1 MSHTGEKK
9 RQFVRLTKSQRIQH
23 IILVISTTLLII
35 TGFMLQADRWFI
47 SMFGNTSET
56 IFWLR
61 GIIHRIA
68 GITVTAVCTYHLVYV
83 AVTKDGRSWFKDMLP
98 GPKDFVDAWQN
109 VIYMLGFRESR
120 PKMDRF
126 FYLEKLEYWSVY
138 FGMFIVIV
146 TGAMMWTEQL
156 WPKFYLDVAGAFHLG
171 EATLAALAIIIGHIF
186 SVHYHPHVYPM
197 NKAFI
202 DGMIGEDMMKEE
214 HQLWYEREMKKLS
227 ESETGAERHG

>member
-1 MSHTGEKK
+1 MNHSGENK
-9 RQFVRLTKSQRIQH
+9 RKFVRLTRSQRIQH

-47 SMFGNTSET
+47 SMFGNSSET

-61 GIIHRIA
+61 GIIHRIS
-68 GITVTAVCTYHLVYV
+68 GVTVTAVCIYHLVYV
-83 AVTKDGRSWFKDMLP
+83 AVTKEGRSWFKDMLP
-98 GPKDFVDAWQN
+98 GIKDFIDAVQN
-109 VIYMLGFRESR
+109 IFYMLGFRKQR
-120 PKMDRF
+120 PAMDRF

-146 TGAMMWTEQL
+146 TGTMMWTEQL

-197 NKAFI
+197 NRAFI
-202 DGMIGEDMMKEE
+202 DGMIDEDMMKEE
-214 HQLWYEREMKKLS
+214 HQLWYEREIKKLA
-227 ESETGAERHG
+227 EPNGKGAE